1 MLGNQ
6 KFYHQ
11 TTRKL
16 IIAFGSMFNNIM
28 IDRKD
33 DAGNLIQTM
42 KIPLSYGPKQKY
54 LARIQAQPD
63 LENRQFEISLPRMAF
78 DITGFKY
85 DPMRKLPPLNQAMV
99 GKGLTADTQ
108 YSPVPYDVTINLY
121 VMTKNQDDGLQI
133 VEQIFPFFNPAYNLN
148 INDIPELGIKRAVPV
163 TLDSVQFDDVY
174 EGDFSAR
181 RVIIWTLSF
190 TLKINFSGPISSKS
204 VIKSVT
210 ANMHPTLDTSVT
222 AGESITITVDP
233 ITANKEDNWTF
244 ITEFDNI
251 P

>member
-1 MLGNQ
+1 MLDNQ
-6 KFYHQ
+6 KFYFQ
-11 TTRKL
+11 TTRRL

-54 LARIQAQPD
+54 LSRIQAQPN

-85 DPMRKLPPLNQAMV
+85 DPTRKYPPLNTTAV
-99 GKGLTADTQ
+99 GNGLTANTQ
-108 YSPVPYDVTINLY
+108 YSATPYDMTINLY

-133 VEQIFPFFNPAYNLN
+133 VEQILPYFNPVYNLN
-148 INDIPELGIKRAVPV
+148 MIDIPELDIRRAVPV
-163 TLDSVQFDDVY
+163 SLDSVSFDDVY

-190 TLKINFSGPISSKS
+190 TLKMNYYGPIANKPL
-204 VIKSVT
+204 IKSSSASLYPT
-210 ANMHPTLDTSVT
+210 ADITSTTAETFTTSV
-222 AGESITITVDP
+222 DP
-233 ITANKEDNWTF
+233 LTANKDGEYTF
-244 ITEFDNI
+244 VTEFDNTL
-251 P
+251 